1 MRSISPTSV
10 RMLMEESRQT
20 DVVQGYAYHAKTFYQ
35 ACQFVAER
43 LLDTINMS
51 FNLLAFK
58 YEMVKAYTCWLEE
71 NELENNE
78 VNAREFSNVF
88 RKEVAKRM
96 YDKFKD
102 QRL

>member
-1 MRSISPTSV
+1 
-10 RMLMEESRQT
+10 MLIDESQQA
-20 DVVQGYAYHAKTFYQ
+20 DIVQGYAYHAKSFYQ

-58 YEMVKAYTCWLEE
+58 YEMIKAYMCWLEE

-88 RKEVAKRM
+88 RKEVSKRM
-96 YDKFKD
+96 FEKFKE
-102 QRL
+102 

>member
-10 RMLMEESRQT
+10 RMLIDESQQA
-20 DVVQGYAYHAKTFYQ
+20 DIVQGYAYHAKSFYQ

-58 YEMVKAYTCWLEE
+58 YEMIKAYMCWLEE

-88 RKEVAKRM
+88 RKEVSKRM
-96 YDKFKD
+96 FEKFKEN
-102 QRL
+102 

>member
-10 RMLMEESRQT
+10 RMLIDESRQA
-20 DVVQGYAYHAKTFYQ
+20 DIVQGYAYHAKSFYQ

-58 YEMVKAYTCWLEE
+58 YEMIKAYSCWLEE
-71 NELENNE
+71 NGLENNE
-78 VNAREFSNVF
+78 VNARDFSNVF
-88 RKEVAKRM
+88 RKEVSKRM
-96 YDKFKD
+96 FEKFKE
-102 QRL
+102 

>member
-1 MRSISPTSV
+1 
-10 RMLMEESRQT
+10 
-20 DVVQGYAYHAKTFYQ
+20 
-35 ACQFVAER
+35 
-43 LLDTINMS
+43 
-51 FNLLAFK
+51 
-58 YEMVKAYTCWLEE
+58 MVKSYISWLEE

-96 YDKFKD
+96 NDKFKD

>member
-10 RMLMEESRQT
+10 RMLIDESQQA
-20 DVVQGYAYHAKTFYQ
+20 DIVQGYAYHAKSFYQ

-58 YEMVKAYTCWLEE
+58 YEMIKAYSCWLEE
-71 NELENNE
+71 NGLENNE
-78 VNAREFSNVF
+78 VNARDFSNVF

-96 YDKFKD
+96 YDKFKENV
-102 QRL
+102 

>member
-10 RMLMEESRQT
+10 RMLIDESRQA
-20 DVVQGYAYHAKTFYQ
+20 DIVQGYAYHAKSFYQ

-58 YEMVKAYTCWLEE
+58 YEMIKAYSCWLEE
-71 NELENNE
+71 NGLENNE
-78 VNAREFSNVF
+78 VNAREFSNAF
-88 RKEVAKRM
+88 RKEVSKRM
-96 YDKFKD
+96 FEKFKE
-102 QRL
+102 

>member
-1 MRSISPTSV
+1 
-10 RMLMEESRQT
+10 MLIDESRQA
-20 DVVQGYAYHAKTFYQ
+20 DIVQGYAYHAKSFYQ

-58 YEMVKAYTCWLEE
+58 YEMIKAYSCWLEE
-71 NELENNE
+71 NGLENNE

-88 RKEVAKRM
+88 RKEVSKRM
-96 YDKFKD
+96 FEKFKEN
-102 QRL
+102 

>member
-10 RMLMEESRQT
+10 RMLIDESRQA
-20 DVVQGYAYHAKTFYQ
+20 DIGQGYAYHAKSFYQ

-58 YEMVKAYTCWLEE
+58 YEMIKAYSCWLEE
-71 NELENNE
+71 NGLENNE
-78 VNAREFSNVF
+78 VNARDFSNVF

-96 YDKFKD
+96 YDKFKENV
-102 QRL
+102 

>member
-1 MRSISPTSV
+1 
-10 RMLMEESRQT
+10 MLIDESQQA
-20 DVVQGYAYHAKTFYQ
+20 DIVQGYAYHAKSFYQ

-58 YEMVKAYTCWLEE
+58 YEMIKAYSCWLEE
-71 NELENNE
+71 NGLENNE

-88 RKEVAKRM
+88 RKEVSKRM
-96 YDKFKD
+96 FEKFKEN
-102 QRL
+102 